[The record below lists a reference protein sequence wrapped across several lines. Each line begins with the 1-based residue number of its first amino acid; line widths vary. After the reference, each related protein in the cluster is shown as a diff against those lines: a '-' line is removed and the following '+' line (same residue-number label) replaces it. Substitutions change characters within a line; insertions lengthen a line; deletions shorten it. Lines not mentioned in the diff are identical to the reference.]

1 MADKRLFEVRTKFI
15 EGVNV
20 AIIQDLLDDMQH
32 VKVLNDGEVEDVK
45 EGQTR
50 TKDKARCLIDMVRK
64 KGAAASEKFI
74 SRIKERDPSLYHT
87 LQLDSQPAPSNITQ
101 PAADFK
107 AQQPSVPQQES
118 RPAGPVPWVIP
129 STAEFV
135 THTQQTEADSIYKIQ
150 DKASRQR
157 LALII
162 NNIEFEKAELKRNG
176 AQQDQEQMKKL
187 LEELGYSV
195 ELHNDQSAQEME
207 STLRHFSQREEHTKS
222 DSTFVVLMSHGVRDG
237 ICGKLSQD
245 EKTDILKT
253 DKIFDIFNTKNCAGL
268 RGKPKVIIIQACR
281 GGGDGHAWVSDSIVA
296 PEPIQDSL
304 EDDCRRKEHK
314 EKDFICFC
322 SSTPDTKSMRHPVKG
337 TIFIQRLVETFCK
350 NACRDHIEELFIKV
364 QRTFQDFQLQ
374 MPTRERTTLLKKF
387 YLFPGN

>member
-1 MADKRLFEVRTKFI
+1 
-15 EGVNV
+15 
-20 AIIQDLLDDMQH
+20 MQH
-32 VKVLNDGEVEDVK
+32 VKVLNDSEVEEVK

-50 TKDKARCLIDMVRK
+50 TKDRARCLIDMVKK

-74 SRIKERDPSLYHT
+74 CKLSERDPTLYSK
-87 LQLDSQPAPSNITQ
+87 LELDSHP
-101 PAADFK
+101 

-118 RPAGPVPWVIP
+118 RPAGPVPWMIP
-129 STAEFV
+129 STPEFV
-135 THTQQTEADSIYKIQ
+135 SHTQETEAGSIYKIE
-150 DKASRQR
+150 DKARRQR

-162 NNIEFEKAELKRNG
+162 NNIEFKKPEMRRNG

-195 ELHNDQSAQEME
+195 ELHNNQSAQEME
-207 STLRHFSQREEHTKS
+207 STLILFSQREEHTKS

-237 ICGKLSQD
+237 ICGKLSD
-245 EKTDILKT
+245 NEKTDILKT
-253 DKIFDIFNTKNCAGL
+253 DKIFNIFNTKNCAGL

-281 GGGDGHAWVSDSIVA
+281 GGGDGHAWVSAST
-296 PEPIQDSL
+296 EPPVPVENPL
-304 EDDCRRKEHK
+304 EDDCLKKEHK

-322 SSTPDTKSMRHPVKG
+322 SSTPDTKSWRDPVKG

-350 NACRDHIEELFIKV
+350 NACRDHIEELFRKV
-364 QRTFQDFQLQ
+364 QSAFQDFQLQ